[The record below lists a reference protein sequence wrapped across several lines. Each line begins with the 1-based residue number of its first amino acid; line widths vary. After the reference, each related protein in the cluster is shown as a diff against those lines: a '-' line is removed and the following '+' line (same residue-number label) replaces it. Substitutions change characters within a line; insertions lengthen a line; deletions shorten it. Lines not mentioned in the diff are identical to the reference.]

1 MKYKRIDNRIIVRLD
16 PGDEIIKCLEE
27 IRSVEKINGF
37 FFGIGTVNYLK
48 LGFYDF
54 EKRGYVEKL
63 INKNLEVTSLIGN
76 IGVDRIHAHI
86 TVTDRDYNAY
96 GGHLIEGKVSGTLEI
111 IILEVGVEL
120 ATRTSNVT
128 GGKMVDI

>member
-1 MKYKRIDNRIIVRLD
+1 MKYRRIDNKIIVRLD

-27 IRSVEKINGF
+27 VRNIEKINGF

-54 EKRGYVEKL
+54 EKKSYIEKKL
-63 INKNLEVTSLIGN
+63 NEDLEVTSLIGN

-86 TVTDRDYNAY
+86 SVTDREYKAF
-96 GGHLIEGKVSGTLEI
+96 GGHIIEGKVSGTLEI
-111 IILEVGVEL
+111 IILEVGIDLFTKTLE
-120 ATRTSNVT
+120 TT
-128 GGKMVDI
+128 GGRIIDI